1 MYTKL
6 TLRLEDTVIQEA
18 KECAR
23 RVGKSVSQMVEEYFT
38 LLKTIGRSQT
48 EEELPP
54 TVKHLK
60 GLLRGANVSEED
72 YYRYLEE
79 KHR

>member
-1 MYTKL
+1 
-6 TLRLEDTVIQEA
+6 
-18 KECAR
+18 
-23 RVGKSVSQMVEEYFT
+23 MVEEYFT